1 MSEADVIFCGAG
13 GTLLESM
20 TIGLP
25 AVVIPQTE
33 REKNFSFHIKS
44 RASCFLESDI
54 TSIESLNFQ
63 ERELISKN
71 AMSLV
76 DGYGARRVIK
86 VLDELRFKRS

>member
-1 MSEADVIFCGAG
+1 
-13 GTLLESM
+13 M

-33 REKNFSFHIKS
+33 REKKFFISYKKQG
-44 RASCFLESDI
+44 FLFFRSDI